1 MPCAQAP
8 LARVKRKD
16 VVLKTGDW
24 RPPSG
29 SGSAT
34 APQTL
39 MRRPMLS
46 GTMYATMLGEVG
58 QTGDREHTIP
68 IHCTVP
74 YYSSRFM
81 GADST

>member
-16 VVLKTGDW
+16 VVL
-24 RPPSG
+24 PPSG

-68 IHCTVP
+68 IYCTVP